1 MKVTVLPYR
10 PPRKSE
16 RTWLPVI
23 GSIANSG
30 RKQVTMKAAIG
41 TSRRKSA

>member
-1 MKVTVLPYR
+1 MKVTVLAYR
-10 PPRKSE
+10 QPRKSE
-16 RTWLPVI
+16 RTWPPVI

-30 RKQVTMKAAIG
+30 RKQVQLKNAIG